1 MRYERKYEFSSGYEN
16 LIKCFLLSKSF
27 KEIYEIR
34 TVNSLYYDDFKYS
47 LYYESVNGISNRE
60 KIRARFYNC
69 GKTNFNLERKI
80 KVDDLNTKKIEKNYK
95 KNLMPFIGLNFN
107 GNLKLPKKVG
117 EIYFPKVFIS
127 YIRRYFLSPNK
138 KVRITIDQKID
149 CHKVKLTSNFIKIWN
164 KRQIK
169 HGILEI
175 KYEQKDN
182 LNQNFTNQL
191 TNHFNLILC
200 RSSKYCQSVEIL
212 N

>member
-1 MRYERKYEFSSGYEN
+1 MRYERKYDFSSGYEN

-60 KIRARFYNC
+60 KIRARFYNS
-69 GKTNFNLERKI
+69 GKASFNLERKI
-80 KVDDLNTKKIEKNYK
+80 KVDELNTKKIETNYT
-95 KNLMPFIGLNFN
+95 KNLIPFVGLKFN
-107 GNLKLPKKVG
+107 GDLKLPKKVG
-117 EIYFPKVFIS
+117 KIYFPKVFIS
-127 YIRRYFLSPNK
+127 YIRRYFLSPDK

-149 CHKVKLTSNFIKIWN
+149 CHKVKVMRNSIEIGN

-175 KYEQKDN
+175 KYAQKDN
-182 LNQNFTNQL
+182 LNENFTNQL
-191 TNHFNLILC
+191 TNNFNLILC